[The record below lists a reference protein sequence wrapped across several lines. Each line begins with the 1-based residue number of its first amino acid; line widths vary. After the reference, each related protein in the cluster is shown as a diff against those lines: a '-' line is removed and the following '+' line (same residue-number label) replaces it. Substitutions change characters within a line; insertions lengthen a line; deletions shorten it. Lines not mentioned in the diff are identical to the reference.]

1 MPKPEPA
8 LLEQIAQ
15 STAELCQA
23 LIKRP
28 SITPA
33 DHGCQ
38 ALIAERLAA
47 LGFKIESMPFGEVE
61 NLWARKGDQGP
72 LFVLAGHTD
81 VVPTGDETQWKYP
94 PFDAVIDGD
103 ILYGRGAADMKGGV
117 AALITAAERFC
128 AKHANHRGSIG
139 FLITSDEEGPA
150 VDGTAKVVDT
160 LLQRGE
166 TIDWCLL
173 AEPSSTELPGDIIRN
188 GRRGSVGGQLTIHG
202 IQGHV
207 AYPHLADNPVHKGV
221 AAMQALTTHT
231 WDKGND
237 FFPATSFQISNIHAG
252 TGATNVIP
260 SAMQISFNL
269 RHSTELTADD
279 IITITESLLSQNGL
293 TVNTDYTLDWR
304 VSGDP
309 FLTKPGE
316 LTEAA
321 TLAVAG
327 ICGNTA
333 QLNTG
338 GGTSDGRFIAPT
350 GSQLIELGPCNATIH
365 QIDEQVSISELGLMS
380 ATYEN
385 ILERMLL

>member
-1 MPKPEPA
+1 MPRPEPA
-8 LLEQIAQ
+8 LLEQITQ

-23 LIKRP
+23 LIRRP

-47 LGFKIESMPFGEVE
+47 LGFKIESMPFGDVE

-81 VVPTGDETQWKYP
+81 VVPTGDESQWKYP

-128 AKHANHRGSIG
+128 TQHPDHKGSMA

-160 LLQRGE
+160 LVQRGE
-166 TIDWCLL
+166 SIDWCLL
-173 AEPSSTELPGDIIRN
+173 AEPSSTKVPGDIIRN
-188 GRRGSVGGQLTIHG
+188 GRRGSVGGTLIIHG
-202 IQGHV
+202 TQGHV

-221 AAMQALTTHT
+221 AALQALTTHT
-231 WDKGND
+231 WDEGND

-260 SAMQISFNL
+260 SDMQISFNL

-279 IITITESLLSQNGL
+279 IIAITESLLAQNGL
-293 TVNTDYTLDWR
+293 TAKTDYTLDWR

-309 FLTKPGE
+309 FLTKPGK

-321 TLAVAG
+321 MLAVAD
-327 ICGNTA
+327 ICGNNA
-333 QLNTG
+333 ELNTG

-365 QIDEQVSISELGLMS
+365 QINEQVSISELGLMS